1 GGPAPPPNLC
11 TGPGSLVAGSKALPG
26 ASSGAALVHW
36 AVEAPVLGYV
46 ALGWAAKAGVMVPMD
61 TVIGGVGGNGQAY
74 LATYRLDTYAI
85 SPANADNWALA
96 GGAARTPLGKT
107 VICFSTAATGP
118 AASGRRL
125 QQLLEAGLTAAPTT
139 TLQMNYAVH
148 TSNSLLYHVESG
160 SFALN
165 PATGSLQAT
174 RSSHLRRYIVAHAS
188 LMLLAFVFLMPTGVL
203 LARHR
208 SLYINK
214 TLGGKGLWFYAHVAC
229 QLLAVAC
236 FIAGVTI
243 ALVVFDSGVPS
254 NVQRIGESHEVIGII
269 LIAMVAVQVL
279 LAVAAR
285 PAPGTP
291 RRPMWDLL
299 HHNWGRATLLLA
311 WANCFLG
318 IVYFARGWG
327 LLALTENQ
335 LLTALLVPAA
345 VCLLLLGILDVV
357 LSLVSRN
364 RPVASTAVLA
374 AEASK
379 GSTGKERAGGGPFV
393 ADGVFYAELNELLTR
408 ELAEDG
414 YSGVEVRVT
423 PMRTE
428 IIIKATRTQN
438 VLGEKGRRIREL
450 TSVVQKRFNFPPD
463 TVELYAEKVAD
474 RGLCAVAQAESLR
487 YKLLG
492 GLAVRRACYGVLRFV
507 MESGAKGCEVI
518 VSGKLRAARAK
529 SMKFKDGYMVS
540 SGEAARVYIDA
551 AVRHVLL
558 RQGVLGIKVKIM
570 KEFDPYG
577 KRGPKTPMPDVV
589 KVIEPKEDEYV
600 SDKPYVG
607 KEAENIKQLATHCKK
622 TDNVD
627 LKGPLA
633 SYVKATYTHSDA
645 EDAADDLLSIQ
656 QLRNEIVLAHS
667 NAGTPGLRDSLAKYY
682 RSLTAIETRFPIS
695 KEKGHAAVA
704 FTWYEA
710 FRPAK
715 KATQTNIHFEKAGVL
730 FNYGAVIGQAALNCD
745 RTSPEGLVQAT
756 KLFQEAAGVF
766 VLLREGPASKTDT
779 PRPADL
785 TPECIMVMEK
795 LMLAQSYGTSW
806 GGASPFTSAAVAG
819 PAWLFSELAGSS
831 QGQAA
836 VRQLLLLLLPLQAQE
851 CAYHKANLDKKSPT
865 LVARLAKQTQVMYEE
880 VARAFAAPS
889 LAGIFDKLW
898 ISHTAL
904 KAAIYDVEMLAQV
917 AKGMHAE
924 DKVNVEVAVLREAF
938 QRLQAAKKLARGETS
953 DIVDSVQRVQ
963 EAITL
968 ALGKAEKD
976 NNSIF
981 LQRVPAFLD
990 TGVSVQGACLVQPFK
1005 PAALDLATENLFSH
1019 LVPDTRFPPPA
1030 CPCVRSAKA
1039 LSRYTDMVDDVVR
1052 GLRDKLATATDNARI
1067 KLRELELPETLDAL
1081 DPRSNSNYA
1090 ASCLPDRLRAELED
1104 IQSIGGLT
1112 HLNGIL
1118 AEIGDLRKDVEQDLQ
1133 AAAAAL
1139 DSDAQE
1145 DLEMR
1150 TKFGEA
1156 WRIQASATAT
1166 KPNWDRISQYRQSMT
1181 KAGDS
1186 DQGVMKRMADH
1197 DQGFKRLAIDA
1208 AALSMPRL
1216 QAPIVAMGPED
1227 PAQVVAALRKDL
1239 DGLQVLAGERGGM
1252 EEALRDVKNKDNILP
1267 RLMTVPPQGH
1277 EALFASELKKYE
1289 ALSADIERNCS
1300 AQADLLD
1307 RVERDNRL
1315 FRLAFDIQGWHNA
1328 CEAAATD
1335 IKQEVKAFK
1344 ELLDHC
1350 SEGLRFY
1357 LGMSEVVR
1365 RCRQE
1370 SEDLAF
1376 TRRVQREETAQ
1387 ELAQITQRSVAA
1399 IVEVAGLVVVV
1410 AVVVVVVAVVAL
1422 ARSARQVD
1430 DEVLARRMAMAG
1442 LGGQQQDPPRPP
1454 YPSAPPPS
1462 QPPPPPP
1469 KEHHGMFGAIFGRG
1483 GAG

>member
-1 GGPAPPPNLC
+1 
-11 TGPGSLVAGSKALPG
+11 
-26 ASSGAALVHW
+26 
-36 AVEAPVLGYV
+36 
-46 ALGWAAKAGVMVPMD
+46 
-61 TVIGGVGGNGQAY
+61 
-74 LATYRLDTYAI
+74 
-85 SPANADNWALA
+85 
-96 GGAARTPLGKT
+96 
-107 VICFSTAATGP
+107 
-118 AASGRRL
+118 
-125 QQLLEAGLTAAPTT
+125 
-139 TLQMNYAVH
+139 
-148 TSNSLLYHVESG
+148 
-160 SFALN
+160 
-165 PATGSLQAT
+165 
-174 RSSHLRRYIVAHAS
+174 
-188 LMLLAFVFLMPTGVL
+188 MPT
-203 LARHR
+203 
-208 SLYINK
+208 
-214 TLGGKGLWFYAHVAC
+214 
-229 QLLAVAC
+229 
-236 FIAGVTI
+236 
-243 ALVVFDSGVPS
+243 VFS
-254 NVQRIGESHEVIGII
+254 
-269 LIAMVAVQVL
+269 
-279 LAVAAR
+279 
-285 PAPGTP
+285 
-291 RRPMWDLL
+291 
-299 HHNWGRATLLLA
+299 
-311 WANCFLG
+311 
-318 IVYFARGWG
+318 
-327 LLALTENQ
+327 
-335 LLTALLVPAA
+335 
-345 VCLLLLGILDVV
+345 
-357 LSLVSRN
+357 
-364 RPVASTAVLA
+364 
-374 AEASK
+374 
-379 GSTGKERAGGGPFV
+379 
-393 ADGVFYAELNELLTR
+393 
-408 ELAEDG
+408 
-414 YSGVEVRVT
+414 
-423 PMRTE
+423 
-428 IIIKATRTQN
+428 
-438 VLGEKGRRIREL
+438 
-450 TSVVQKRFNFPPD
+450 
-463 TVELYAEKVAD
+463 
-474 RGLCAVAQAESLR
+474 
-487 YKLLG
+487 
-492 GLAVRRACYGVLRFV
+492 
-507 MESGAKGCEVI
+507 
-518 VSGKLRAARAK
+518 
-529 SMKFKDGYMVS
+529 
-540 SGEAARVYIDA
+540 
-551 AVRHVLL
+551 
-558 RQGVLGIKVKIM
+558 
-570 KEFDPYG
+570 
-577 KRGPKTPMPDVV
+577 
-589 KVIEPKEDEYV
+589 
-600 SDKPYVG
+600 
-607 KEAENIKQLATHCKK
+607 KQLATHCKK

-795 LMLAQSYGTSW
+795 LMLAQ
-806 GGASPFTSAAVAG
+806 
-819 PAWLFSELAGSS
+819 
-831 QGQAA
+831 
-836 VRQLLLLLLPLQAQE
+836 AQE

-898 ISHTAL
+898 VSHTAL

-924 DKVNVEVAVLREAF
+924 DKVNLEVAVLREAF

-968 ALGKAEKD
+968 ALGRAEKD

-1019 LVPDTRFPPPA
+1019 LVPDT
-1030 CPCVRSAKA
+1030 SAKA

-1052 GLRDKLATATDNARI
+1052 GLRDKLASATDNARI

-1197 DQGFKRLAIDA
+1197 EHGFKRLAIDA

-1328 CEAAATD
+1328 CETAATD

-1387 ELAQITQRSVAA
+1387 VGGSCREAAWPQSGPWPLAPGPSLAVLVVASRAQGQQCSNMEEELAQITQRSVAA
-1399 IVEVAGLVVVV
+1399 IVEVAGL
-1410 AVVVVVVAVVAL
+1410 
-1422 ARSARQVD
+1422 
-1430 DEVLARRMAMAG
+1430 G
-1442 LGGQQQDPPRPP
+1442 
-1454 YPSAPPPS
+1454 APPPS
-1462 QPPPPPP
+1462 
-1469 KEHHGMFGAIFGRG
+1469 HRCCMASCW
-1483 GAG
+1483 A